1 MEQLTPL
8 LFNYLEENARP
19 HVQVR
24 VAEEIDD
31 TKVNLKR
38 DLPGT
43 IMDYIKGVGEHAEQ
57 SNAFIA
63 QIANHLGDDFIDTVR
78 SITETTVEIAS
89 EGMDLLLTNGV
100 MNVAK
105 GVIGKTTDEE
115 GGNSSGFNFDF
126 LQSGKEG
133 MVSTTMVLSSP
144 VIKQVSA
151 NITKKIAAHI
161 PAKVG
166 GSIQEWIDEHGGSGS
181 LLGKAAGFVAGFL
194 NDDDEDEKKTVAQG
208 GTERDIQETGGH
220 VGKIQLAIQK
230 YLGPK
235 VLSMI
240 LPYMQRFEEKMHG
253 SLEGE
258 LRGKVFSVEYIK
270 SKVLGML
277 TGGGDGASPFGAILG
292 AFMGKAGGGGGG
304 EDEDDEGG
312 SGGGMKSLLMGAVM
326 SKVAGGGG
334 GGGEDEDDEGGS
346 GGGMKNLLMG
356 AVMSKVAGG
365 GGGRGGDDDED
376 DEGGSG
382 GSGGGAAILGA
393 LMSQVGGAKG
403 GDDEEEGSNPLG
415 AFAGIA
421 SQFMSQREN

>member
-19 HVQVR
+19 HVQDR

-38 DLPGT
+38 DLPQT

-63 QIANHLGDDFIDTVR
+63 QIANHLGDDFIDTIR

-105 GVIGKTTDEE
+105 GVISKTTDEE
-115 GGNSSGFNFDF
+115 GGNSSGFNLDF
-126 LQSGKEG
+126 LQQGKEG
-133 MVSTTMVLSSP
+133 MVSSTMVMSSP

-166 GSIQEWIDEHGGSGS
+166 GSVQEWIDEHGGSGG

-194 NDDDEDEKKTVAQG
+194 NDDDDDKKQTVAEG
-208 GTERDIQETGGH
+208 GTERDIQEAGGH
-220 VGKIQLAIQK
+220 AGKIQLAIQK

-240 LPYMQRFEEKMHG
+240 MPYMQRFEEKMHG

-270 SKVLGML
+270 SKVLGMI
-277 TGGGDGASPFGAILG
+277 TGGGDSPFGAILG
-292 AFMGKAGGGGGG
+292 AFMGKAAGGGGGDDG
-304 EDEDDEGG
+304 DDEGG

-334 GGGEDEDDEGGS
+334 R
-346 GGGMKNLLMG
+346 
-356 AVMSKVAGG
+356 
-365 GGGRGGDDDED
+365 RGGDDDED

-382 GSGGGAAILGA
+382 GGAGGAILGA
-393 LMSQVGGAKG
+393 LMSKVGGAKG

>member
-19 HVQVR
+19 HVQER
-24 VAEEIDD
+24 VGEEIDD

-63 QIANHLGDDFIDTVR
+63 QIANHLGDDFIETVR

-166 GSIQEWIDEHGGSGS
+166 GSVQEWIDAHGGSGG
-181 LLGKAAGFVAGFL
+181 LLGKAAGLFAGFL
-194 NDDDEDEKKTVAQG
+194 NDDDDEKTVAQG

-220 VGKIQLAIQK
+220 AGKIQLAIQK

-258 LRGKVFSVEYIK
+258 LRGKVFSVDYIK

-277 TGGGDGASPFGAILG
+277 TGGGDGASPFGALLG
-292 AFMGKAGGGGGG
+292 AFMGKAGSGGGGDD
-304 EDEDDEGG
+304 DEDEGG
-312 SGGGMKSLLMGAVM
+312 SGGGGMKTLLMGAVM
-326 SKVAGGGG
+326 SK
-334 GGGEDEDDEGGS
+334 
-346 GGGMKNLLMG
+346 
-356 AVMSKVAGG
+356 
-365 GGGRGGDDDED
+365 
-376 DEGGSG
+376 
-382 GSGGGAAILGA
+382 
-393 LMSQVGGAKG
+393 VGGAKG
-403 GDDEEEGSNPLG
+403 GDDEEDGANPLG

>member
-19 HVQVR
+19 HVQER
-24 VAEEIDD
+24 VGEEIDD

-57 SNAFIA
+57 SNPFIA
-63 QIANHLGDDFIDTVR
+63 QIANHLGDDFIETVR

-115 GGNSSGFNFDF
+115 SGNSSGFNFDF

-166 GSIQEWIDEHGGSGS
+166 GSVQEWIDQHGGSGS

-194 NDDDEDEKKTVAQG
+194 NDDDDDEKTVAQG

-220 VGKIQLAIQK
+220 AGKIQMAIQK

-258 LRGKVFSVEYIK
+258 LRGKVFSVDYIK

-277 TGGGDGASPFGAILG
+277 TGGGDGASPFGALLG
-292 AFMGKAGGGGGG
+292 AFMGKAGSGGGG
-304 EDEDDEGG
+304 DDDDEGG
-312 SGGGMKSLLMGAVM
+312 SGGGGMKTLLMGAVM

-334 GGGEDEDDEGGS
+334 R
-346 GGGMKNLLMG
+346 
-356 AVMSKVAGG
+356 
-365 GGGRGGDDDED
+365 RGGDDDED

-382 GSGGGAAILGA
+382 GGAGGDILGA
-393 LMSQVGGAKG
+393 LMSKVGGAKG
-403 GDDEEEGSNPLG
+403 GDDEEDGGNPLG